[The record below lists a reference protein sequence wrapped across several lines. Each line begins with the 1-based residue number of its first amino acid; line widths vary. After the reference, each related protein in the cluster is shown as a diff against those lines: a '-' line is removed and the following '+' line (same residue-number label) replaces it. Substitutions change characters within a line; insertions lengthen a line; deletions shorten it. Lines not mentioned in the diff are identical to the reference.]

1 MCYKTNFDGVKERAR
16 WQGSR
21 TNRGASSSPNEDAEL
36 VLSHTKD
43 KISINVLRGFPTD
56 AWAVLDVSVLSTKE
70 PIEKVLQSYQIRSD
84 AECKTRSRE
93 QIRRQDTVLE
103 T

>member
-1 MCYKTNFDGVKERAR
+1 MKVHELIAAL
-16 WQGSR
+16 Q
-21 TNRGASSSPNEDAEL
+21 ALPNEDAEL

-56 AWAVLDVSVLSTKE
+56 AWAVLDVSVLYTKE
-70 PIEKVLQSYQIRSD
+70 PIEKVLHLTKFVLD
-84 AECKTRSRE
+84 AECKTPVECKYGHKMECWKRE
-93 QIRRQDTVLE
+93 GEGVT